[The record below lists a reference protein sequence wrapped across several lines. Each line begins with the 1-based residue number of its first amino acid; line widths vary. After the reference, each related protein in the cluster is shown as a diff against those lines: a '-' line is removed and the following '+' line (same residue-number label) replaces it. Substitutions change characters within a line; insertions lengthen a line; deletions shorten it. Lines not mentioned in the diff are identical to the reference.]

1 MKSCLGMYKSLA
13 IYKLGDVKTIITKLI
28 NAFLLYKFFCNLT
41 LHVSIL
47 LIIISSFTDSKS

>member
-28 NAFLLYKFFCNLT
+28 TGNAFLVYEFFCNLT
-41 LHVSIL
+41 LSIL

>member
-28 NAFLLYKFFCNLT
+28 NAFLLPVYKFFCNLT
-41 LHVSIL
+41 LSIL

>member
-28 NAFLLYKFFCNLT
+28 NAFLLHKFLCNLT
-41 LHVSIL
+41 LSIL

>member
-1 MKSCLGMYKSLA
+1 MYKSLA

-28 NAFLLYKFFCNLT
+28 TGNAFLLYEFFCNLT
-41 LHVSIL
+41 LSIL